1 MYWLLQI
8 APIIL
13 PLTND
18 MRTMRNMGPPVA
30 PSVSPPFAM
39 KRANSDAFA
48 FAITRVAIMDA
59 QLWTFKDVEVSLV
72 PFVSLAKILIFTR
85 VTINGASMLWNF

>member
-59 QLWTFKDVEVSLV
+59 QLWMFKD
-72 PFVSLAKILIFTR
+72 
-85 VTINGASMLWNF
+85 MLKFPGSVGENFNFHACDD

>member
-1 MYWLLQI
+1 MTALSVWYLARDLIYIYIFFLSYYATTPVYWLLQI

-30 PSVSPPFAM
+30 QACPLPS
-39 KRANSDAFA
+39 
-48 FAITRVAIMDA
+48 
-59 QLWTFKDVEVSLV
+59 Q
-72 PFVSLAKILIFTR
+72 
-85 VTINGASMLWNF
+85 